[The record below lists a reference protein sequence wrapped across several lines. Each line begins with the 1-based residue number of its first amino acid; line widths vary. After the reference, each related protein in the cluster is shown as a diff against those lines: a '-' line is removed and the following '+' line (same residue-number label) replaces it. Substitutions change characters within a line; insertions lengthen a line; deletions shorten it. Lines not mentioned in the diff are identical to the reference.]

1 MKRRDKIIIDELQNA
16 ISDIHN
22 WYKTDTK
29 TLTIISPPYNST
41 FIFGDIILDYVK
53 QGKKVLYIWGK
64 FREDKEFIRK
74 LREVNRYFTYSYISS
89 GLGQTNLTFINIEN
103 INKISGEYDLVI
115 FDDIS
120 TYSKETKEKIRE
132 KSERLHTLGKRV
144 IYYLLD
150 SITPLGEK
158 IEVSSIMRKNPFVE
172 PRVITTRIN
181 LNEDIPTILYEYLKW
196 FISEGRKVVIYVP
209 TEEQLESSYDYYK
222 NKLKIQGV
230 KLIKYSK
237 KDNTKSLSSVLK
249 YKDKSIFIITNAI
262 DEPLEETGINDGVI
276 LFSEDSHYTYKRM
289 VYICGEIG
297 KENSSLPELLLVCN
311 EENEEI
317 EKVKD
322 RTREFNK
329 KVWEKRLKRL

>member
-1 MKRRDKIIIDELQNA
+1 MRKRDKIIIDELQNA
-16 ISDIHN
+16 ISNIHN
-22 WYKTDTK
+22 WYKTDIK
-29 TLTIISPPYNST
+29 TLTIVSPPYNST
-41 FIFGDIILDYVK
+41 FIFGEVILSYVK
-53 QGKKVLYIWGK
+53 QNKKVLYIWGK
-64 FREDKEFIRK
+64 YKEDKELITK
-74 LREVNRYFTYSYISS
+74 LRGVNKYFTYSYISG
-89 GLGQTNLTFINIEN
+89 GLGQTNIAFVNIEN
-103 INKISGEYDLVI
+103 LYKIEGEYDLVI

-120 TYSKETKEKIRE
+120 AYSKQTKMNIRE
-132 KSERLHTLGKRV
+132 HGERLHSLGKRV

-150 SITPLGEK
+150 AITPLGEK
-158 IEVSSIMRKNPFVE
+158 IEVSSIIRKNPFVE

-181 LNEDIPTILYEYLKW
+181 LNEDIPTILYEYLRW
-196 FISEGRKVVIYVP
+196 FINEGRKVVIYVP

-237 KDNTKSLSSVLK
+237 KDSTKSLSSVLK

-262 DEPLEETGINDGVI
+262 DEPLEGTGINDGVI

-311 EENEEI
+311 DENEEI

-329 KVWEKRLKRL
+329 KVWEKRLQRL